1 MTLLQISSLLTS
13 LRVPCGHQLTFY
25 ETAFIDRYFGCCADR
40 GLPSILDRYSV
51 RFSDFCFA
59 HQFCDYGSDRTGR
72 AILKAFQFCAAHSP
86 ERALRLAVRLDV
98 FAMRWDGLLDCL
110 PEGRV
115 DALYLYDF
123 QSRQV
128 SDDQHQELVGDRLS
142 RMQEKRLRICGL
154 EIVIAGG

>member
-1 MTLLQISSLLTS
+1 
-13 LRVPCGHQLTFY
+13 
-25 ETAFIDRYFGCCADR
+25 
-40 GLPSILDRYSV
+40 
-51 RFSDFCFA
+51 
-59 HQFCDYGSDRTGR
+59 
-72 AILKAFQFCAAHSP
+72 
-86 ERALRLAVRLDV
+86 LAVRLDV

>member
-1 MTLLQISSLLTS
+1 M
-13 LRVPCGHQLTFY
+13 
-25 ETAFIDRYFGCCADR
+25 
-40 GLPSILDRYSV
+40 DRYSE
-51 RFSDFCFA
+51 RYSDFCFA

-72 AILKAFQFCAAHSP
+72 AILKAFQFCAARSP
-86 ERALRLAVRLDV
+86 ERVLRLAVRLDV
-98 FAMRWDGLLDCL
+98 FAMRWDGL

-128 SDDQHQELVGDRLS
+128 SDDQNQELVGDWLS